1 MDSSDYMYLLIC
13 RASLLFSICCGIY
26 IIKEITSGIVKL
38 VKGVTKDIIKLLE
51 IDVEKQDK

>member
-38 VKGVTKDIIKLLE
+38 VKGATRDIIKLLE
-51 IDVEKQDK
+51 IDKQEQQK